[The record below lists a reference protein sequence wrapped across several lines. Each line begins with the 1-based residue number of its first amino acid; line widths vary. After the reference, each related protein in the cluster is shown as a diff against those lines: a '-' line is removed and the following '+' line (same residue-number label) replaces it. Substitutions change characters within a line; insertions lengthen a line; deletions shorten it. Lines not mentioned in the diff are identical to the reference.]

1 MASIDELLGSP
12 ATGIADAL
20 AAGIIDLSK
29 ARDIPLNLY
38 SRQVLPLDGFV
49 FWLLSGSTTVKGV
62 LHYTSDR
69 PQEEAGTLTE
79 STVVLTTTTEIVQL
93 NASNTQTLVVGAVE
107 GQKFAF
113 HRHGFFF
120 AETNVWHYE
129 GTTINASK
137 STQIIDDPG
146 LLDPTQV
153 IVSDSL
159 PIWLQIAS
167 YSPIWLNPPNPLVPL
182 YPSYLVPD
190 NLPPIY
196 GAVHHEPEQ
205 IRALQDAPL
214 LRPQQGVSPNPTPG
228 GPPINVGLLHNQL
241 VSEHVRVTLYGCNNA
256 TAADFLDTV
265 LRYSLDTDNIGIMNM
280 PAIRD
285 GKEGW
290 APGML
295 IAQQKII
302 DFEVSYV
309 QNRAYSVATQLIAS
323 AQTSVIV
330 RDG

>member
-1 MASIDELLGSP
+1 MASIDEIMGNP
-12 ATGIADAL
+12 ATGLADAL

-29 ARDIPLNLY
+29 ARDLEFDLY
-38 SRQVLPLDGFV
+38 TRIVLPLDGFV
-49 FWLLSGSTTVKGV
+49 FWLRSGDLTVKGV

-69 PQEEAGTLTE
+69 PQDEDGTLTE
-79 STVVLTTTTEIVQL
+79 STVVLTCNQEIVFL
-93 NASNTQTLVVGAVE
+93 NASNTQTLIVGEVE

-120 AETNVWHYE
+120 REANVWHYE
-129 GTTINASK
+129 GTTINANL
-137 STQIIDDPG
+137 STQLIDDPST
-146 LLDPTQV
+146 LDPTQV

-167 YSPIWLNPPNPLVPL
+167 YSPIWLNPPNPMVQLF
-182 YPSYLVPD
+182 PSYLVPD

-196 GAVHHEPEQ
+196 GAVHHEPEA

-214 LRPQQGVSPNPTPG
+214 LRPQIGVAPG
-228 GPPINVGLLHNQL
+228 TPPINVGLLHNQL
-241 VSEHVRVTLYGCNNA
+241 VSESVRVTLYGCNNA
-256 TAADFLDTV
+256 MAADFLDTV

-285 GKEGW
+285 GKKGW
-290 APGML
+290 ADGML

-302 DFEVSYV
+302 DFDISYV
-309 QNRAYSVATQLIAS
+309 QNRAYAVATQLIAS
-323 AQTSVIV
+323 AQVSVV
-330 RDG
+330 VSDG